1 MKQLDFICPICGG
14 RLLVCWF
21 ETGSTDYLVSKT
33 GKPHKNPIRRAST
46 NLCPI
51 EDARLICCE
60 NVYNQ
65 TCDFAT
71 NCDLEFDNSYDGKFE
86 ITKTDI
92 GYKLYDLEED

>member
-1 MKQLDFICPICGG
+1 MKQLDFICPVCGG

-51 EDARLICCE
+51 EERSVCCE
-60 NVYNQ
+60 NTYNR
-65 TCDFAT
+65 TCDFFT
-71 NCDLEFDNSYDGKFE
+71 NCDLEFENSYKGEFE
-86 ITKTDI
+86 ITETDD
-92 GYKLYDLEED
+92 GYELYDLEEE